1 MILLGELRDKLQIGE
16 NVSKSYIK
24 NLLVYRI
31 HKEPWKLNN
40 KKEKNHNFLHGQNT
54 WIGT

>member
-31 HKEPWKLNN
+31 HKERWKLNN